1 MGIRALRKDSR
12 RALSPCRHRGV
23 QEGMAR
29 QKVLLGPP
37 VSLCRDLG
45 LAASRVVRSPCVLP
59 AGHLGRGG
67 FLTAACGDRV
77 SRRFYSQGVWALL
90 ACGTRDAFFLSA
102 PPGFPGP
109 LQSHS
114 CEAGSVLKEKSEWP
128 LEGTQL
134 VLNKWDSTGL

>member
-1 MGIRALRKDSR
+1 MCVACRSSRPRWFSYGSLRGPSQPEIFFTP
-12 RALSPCRHRGV
+12 LS
-23 QEGMAR
+23 
-29 QKVLLGPP
+29 
-37 VSLCRDLG
+37 
-45 LAASRVVRSPCVLP
+45 
-59 AGHLGRGG
+59 
-67 FLTAACGDRV
+67 
-77 SRRFYSQGVWALL
+77 SQGVWALL
-90 ACGTRDAFFLSA
+90 ACGTRDAVFLSA